1 MTVFEKLNE
10 ARLRFQNAGV
20 KKSGENKFAGYKYY
34 ELSDI
39 LPFINQIA
47 NELKFCCVIN
57 YKEDLATLDFCDIE
71 KDEKITFTCPM
82 CKTTVKGATEV
93 QCEGAVITYLKRYLY
108 QNCFEIV
115 EGDMLDGGINPNA
128 KTENA
133 DLESVKIDNM
143 IEYIKANMNTMTDEQ
158 LDYTNKA
165 IKERDFSKLKII
177 ASKIGK

>member
-20 KKSGENKFAGYKYY
+20 KKSGHNKFAGYTYY
-34 ELSDI
+34 ELADI

-47 NELKFCCVIN
+47 NELKFCCVVN
-57 YKEDLATLDFCDIE
+57 FTPELATLDFCDLEGDGRIQ
-71 KDEKITFTCPM
+71 FTSPM
-82 CKTTVKGATEV
+82 AEAQLKGCQPV
-93 QCEGAVITYLKRYLY
+93 QNLGGAETYLKRYLY

-115 EGDMLDGGINPNA
+115 EADILDGVMDPNA

-133 DLESVKIDNM
+133 DLEKIKIDNM
-143 IEYIKANMNTMTDEQ
+143 IEYIKVNMNTMTDEQ